1 MNFVANLLSTIKNGA
16 LNRSKYVI
24 YKTTSAIFPEKLIN
38 ILNILQKTGVI
49 RGFSYKKVK
58 KISKIQGS
66 LIIYIK
72 YDAFGASVIDT
83 SFYISKPSRRIY
95 ISAAALWQS
104 QATTGF
110 LVLSTVYGI
119 LTDIEARRYN
129 IGGEVIFGIN

>member
-1 MNFVANLLSTIKNGA
+1 MH
-16 LNRSKYVI
+16 
-24 YKTTSAIFPEKLIN
+24 LIDP
-38 ILNILQKTGVI
+38 NILQKTGVI